1 MRPLMSMELLN
12 TNLDEH
18 ARKLLVR
25 EEELQLI
32 IKWAQIRCGSMR
44 LLHAMGLG
52 NYHPE
57 YDEWY
62 AYNDRVDVNF
72 YINDQD
78 SYIYYGCNANGGP
91 EDEFFAGYGHLNHY
105 KCPLL
110 SIYPRVGQE
119 LTSLFGNK
127 WKPVFK
133 EWFEEKSGLHVTQI
147 TDDYI

>member
-1 MRPLMSMELLN
+1 MKVIISENRIDKVIRKY
-12 TNLDEH
+12 LDDTYYPDYGWSYPDVYQRDIE
-18 ARKLLVR
+18 
-25 EEELQLI
+25 QY
-32 IKWAQIRCGSMR
+32 G
-44 LLHAMGLG
+44 
-52 NYHPE
+52 
-57 YDEWY
+57 
-62 AYNDRVDVNF
+62 DVNF

-133 EWFEEKSGLHVTQI
+133 EWFEEKSGLHVAQI